1 MMALLN
7 NYDGVI
13 WKSKELGEMLAIP
26 ASRKRLITDAVE
38 YAAESHQVGIVVD
51 FEEVPK
57 KSQADFRAFIGEF
70 GPTLHAAGLKLM
82 IALPARDD
90 EYDYAF
96 FGRETDAIILMNY
109 DQHWPTSDPGPIAAQ
124 DWFMENL
131 RQVLQVVPAQ
141 KIVVGIANYAY
152 DWTETPKGKP
162 KEARDFS
169 IQEALLHAYESET
182 EVEFDPSR

>member
-1 MMALLN
+1 M
-7 NYDGVI
+7 
-13 WKSKELGEMLAIP
+13 
-26 ASRKRLITDAVE
+26 
-38 YAAESHQVGIVVD
+38 VD

-57 KSQADFRAFIGEF
+57 KSQPDFRAFIGEF
-70 GPTLHAAGLKLM
+70 APALHAAGLKLM

-109 DQHWPTSDPGPIAAQ
+109 DQHWLTSDPGPIAAQ
-124 DWFMENL
+124 DWFVENL

-152 DWTETPKGKP
+152 DWTETAKKEPKHA
-162 KEARDFS
+162 EEFS
-169 IQEALLHAYESET
+169 IQEALLA
-182 EVEFDPSR
+182 RL